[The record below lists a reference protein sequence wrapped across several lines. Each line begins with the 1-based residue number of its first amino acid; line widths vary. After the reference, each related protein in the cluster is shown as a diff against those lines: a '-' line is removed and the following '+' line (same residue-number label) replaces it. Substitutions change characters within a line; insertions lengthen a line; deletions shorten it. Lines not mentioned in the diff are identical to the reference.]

1 MQAKN
6 RKEPAYSVVTAL
18 GGVRSTASLL
28 DIDPSAVSRWMTD
41 KKRGGS
47 GGVIPQRYWASILRH
62 AKYSKLDI
70 SLTDLAA
77 L

>member
-1 MQAKN
+1 MKTKN

-18 GGVRSTASLL
+18 GGVRSTANLL
-28 DIDPSAVSRWMTD
+28 DIDPSAVSRWTTD
-41 KKRGGS
+41 KKKGGS
-47 GGVIPQRYWASILRH
+47 GGVIPQRYWAAILRH

-70 SLTDLAA
+70 NLSDLAS